1 MRDADEIIVLEG
13 GTIAE
18 RGTHEALMQGPTR
31 YHDTWNVQYEEN
43 RSESGNDIEKGQI
56 KPERIYAREENS
68 AKSGQANR
76 NHVKTEKQEE
86 KETGGEKSW
95 Q

>member
-1 MRDADEIIVLEG
+1 MLEG

-43 RSESGNDIEKGQI
+43 RSESGNNIEKGQI
-56 KPERIYAREENS
+56 KPERMYAREENS
-68 AKSGQANR
+68 AKSRQANR